1 MIRTRALIA
10 TIAAAMALAVPQ
22 SPMAV
27 ADTADPVESLAD
39 QVAAA
44 IETSEPVISPTR
56 GGADLVA
63 ESANGSAQ
71 VALALDAEEISLTDL
86 KSGTS
91 VAIGLPVEA
100 EVERPA
106 VAQDGTVIYQES
118 GEGGVDIAAQVIADG
133 SIRVQ
138 TIISDRTSPHEF
150 SYPLTLPAGTIL
162 ELTDDGGVLAS
173 DAHGGF
179 VAGVRPPWAKD
190 SQGNDVATAYRIEG
204 NTIVQTVAESDARVY
219 PVVADPWLGI
229 DLIEK
234 VTRVWDSAKKGYR
247 YSVFPTWWGR
257 VGASRLAR
265 GDAWSETKKKGVP
278 QTSTLE
284 NQFLCHY
291 DNRVLVAF
299 KGSWNLEAYTKDR
312 GYWGFMA
319 NLCN

>member
-1 MIRTRALIA
+1 MIRTRTLIA

-106 VAQDGTVIYQES
+106 VAQDCHLPRIGR
-118 GEGGVDIAAQVIADG
+118 GG
-133 SIRVQ
+133 R
-138 TIISDRTSPHEF
+138 
-150 SYPLTLPAGTIL
+150 
-162 ELTDDGGVLAS
+162 
-173 DAHGGF
+173 
-179 VAGVRPPWAKD
+179 
-190 SQGNDVATAYRIEG
+190 
-204 NTIVQTVAESDARVY
+204 
-219 PVVADPWLGI
+219 
-229 DLIEK
+229 
-234 VTRVWDSAKKGYR
+234 
-247 YSVFPTWWGR
+247 
-257 VGASRLAR
+257 
-265 GDAWSETKKKGVP
+265 
-278 QTSTLE
+278 
-284 NQFLCHY
+284 
-291 DNRVLVAF
+291 
-299 KGSWNLEAYTKDR
+299 
-312 GYWGFMA
+312 
-319 NLCN
+319 